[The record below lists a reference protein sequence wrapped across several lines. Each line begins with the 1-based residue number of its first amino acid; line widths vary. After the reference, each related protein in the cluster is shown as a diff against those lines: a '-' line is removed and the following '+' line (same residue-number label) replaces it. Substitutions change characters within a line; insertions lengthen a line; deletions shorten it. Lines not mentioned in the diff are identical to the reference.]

1 MTYNLDISL
10 IGERTDHTYF
20 TKKIFVAS
28 CQREA
33 ENIKVVSEIL
43 EHSIIDQELKEKVL
57 KVIKRSQ
64 KLYLDMIYSAGA
76 GQLLFTN
83 QEKGE
88 DDD

>member
-1 MTYNLDISL
+1 MTYNMDISL
-10 IGERTDHTYF
+10 ISGLTDHTYF
-20 TKKIFVAS
+20 TKKIFVAI

-64 KLYLDMIYSAGA
+64 KLYLDMIYGVETC
-76 GQLLFTN
+76 QILFAN

-88 DDD
+88 EDE